1 MVGGRERG
9 GERAAPGGTKNASP
23 DTKRRK
29 RASGTAFVVPAV
41 AAVAAVAAA
50 AATDPT
56 RQREETT

>member
-50 AATDPT
+50 ATDPT